1 MIEFGDLF
9 DANLNPVTDPIYKP
23 LEKEF
28 KALFNEFSKEDADE
42 QEHPDEQKCH
52 SEQNH
57 PDAQDKYDE
66 RISQYRSVVPDS
78 SNLKEELISF
88 FENEGIVKNSRLH
101 FSEENNAIAEDLS
114 SDKDSL
120 SSTLPPPLAALSMSY
135 INLLMTP
142 LAPVYTIDNF
152 IQNLCFLNNPDC
164 PVVIQQTS
172 AFWDDI
178 FNALIFNLNY
188 ENRES
193 LNTSDDSIALHTLY
207 TLYESSV
214 GESICHSIIPESNWT
229 TNFCQYS
236 MSAFFTYDATHQLP
250 DRSYARSRPFYSVF
264 NTLHED
270 SSKARTFRNVLNAI
284 SCSEN
289 LTPRAEDQ
297 WYLEKVLGI
306 STVAAIYP
314 FVAKYTIS
322 KTEAVEITT
331 SILHVLM
338 KCQPLRTRIFLAKV
352 MSGAASNFQHLFQN
366 NNTSCNQIYSATF
379 QKVLLEP
386 LRKTVDFVNQVY
398 FTTLKAFYDAVH
410 ANLIPIAKIKDYY
423 DRVDNLDPYLSCVAD
438 SAYYGLSKKNI
449 RGLKALFYP
458 QDASQFI
465 LDFFPLPDATVKT
478 IALSRNDT
486 ALFSLLQTTAIK
498 EILTNYNIPY

>member
-88 FENEGIVKNSRLH
+88 FENEG
-101 FSEENNAIAEDLS
+101 IAEDLS

-314 FVAKYTIS
+314 FVAKYTICLLY
-322 KTEAVEITT
+322 T
-331 SILHVLM
+331 S
-338 KCQPLRTRIFLAKV
+338 PSPR
-352 MSGAASNFQHLFQN
+352 
-366 NNTSCNQIYSATF
+366 
-379 QKVLLEP
+379 
-386 LRKTVDFVNQVY
+386 D
-398 FTTLKAFYDAVH
+398 
-410 ANLIPIAKIKDYY
+410 
-423 DRVDNLDPYLSCVAD
+423 
-438 SAYYGLSKKNI
+438 
-449 RGLKALFYP
+449 
-458 QDASQFI
+458 
-465 LDFFPLPDATVKT
+465 
-478 IALSRNDT
+478 
-486 ALFSLLQTTAIK
+486 
-498 EILTNYNIPY
+498 

>member
-88 FENEGIVKNSRLH
+88 FENEG
-101 FSEENNAIAEDLS
+101 IAEDLS

-297 WYLEKVLGI
+297 TLEFRYKQDEWRAGPPKTESSYRTIPLTDTAYGILREIYDTREYRNESNGLSTVLTFMDRKTGQKRKLVMRDLVFINWRTGMPAKNSSYDTHLYKLCDEAGIKRFCMHALRHTYATRAIESGMQPKVLQKLLGHA
-306 STVAAIYP
+306 S
-314 FVAKYTIS
+314 S
-322 KTEAVEITT
+322 KTTMDRYVHVTDDSMQKAVAQFAKAQEA
-331 SILHVLM
+331 
-338 KCQPLRTRIFLAKV
+338 
-352 MSGAASNFQHLFQN
+352 
-366 NNTSCNQIYSATF
+366 
-379 QKVLLEP
+379 QK
-386 LRKTVDFVNQVY
+386 
-398 FTTLKAFYDAVH
+398 
-410 ANLIPIAKIKDYY
+410 
-423 DRVDNLDPYLSCVAD
+423 
-438 SAYYGLSKKNI
+438 G
-449 RGLKALFYP
+449 
-458 QDASQFI
+458 
-465 LDFFPLPDATVKT
+465 
-478 IALSRNDT
+478 
-486 ALFSLLQTTAIK
+486 
-498 EILTNYNIPY
+498 

>member
-306 STVAAIYP
+306 
-314 FVAKYTIS
+314 
-322 KTEAVEITT
+322 
-331 SILHVLM
+331 
-338 KCQPLRTRIFLAKV
+338 FLAKV

-398 FTTLKAFYDAVH
+398 FTTLKALYDAVH

>member
-152 IQNLCFLNNPDC
+152 IQNLCFLNNPD
-164 PVVIQQTS
+164 
-172 AFWDDI
+172 
-178 FNALIFNLNY
+178 Y
-188 ENRES
+188 
-193 LNTSDDSIALHTLY
+193 
-207 TLYESSV
+207 
-214 GESICHSIIPESNWT
+214 
-229 TNFCQYS
+229 
-236 MSAFFTYDATHQLP
+236 
-250 DRSYARSRPFYSVF
+250 
-264 NTLHED
+264 
-270 SSKARTFRNVLNAI
+270 
-284 SCSEN
+284 SEN
-289 LTPRAEDQ
+289 T
-297 WYLEKVLGI
+297 
-306 STVAAIYP
+306 
-314 FVAKYTIS
+314 
-322 KTEAVEITT
+322 
-331 SILHVLM
+331 
-338 KCQPLRTRIFLAKV
+338 
-352 MSGAASNFQHLFQN
+352 
-366 NNTSCNQIYSATF
+366 
-379 QKVLLEP
+379 
-386 LRKTVDFVNQVY
+386 DF
-398 FTTLKAFYDAVH
+398 
-410 ANLIPIAKIKDYY
+410 
-423 DRVDNLDPYLSCVAD
+423 
-438 SAYYGLSKKNI
+438 
-449 RGLKALFYP
+449 
-458 QDASQFI
+458 
-465 LDFFPLPDATVKT
+465 
-478 IALSRNDT
+478 
-486 ALFSLLQTTAIK
+486 
-498 EILTNYNIPY
+498 E